1 MPEKKETRKKQKH
14 KKTQPTNQTYIP
26 FFKRL
31 LSTTAYISEPCCMP
45 SSLVKL
51 NPHTNIKGTYTK
63 I

>member
-1 MPEKKETRKKQKH
+1 MPKKRSPQKTKTQKKQ
-14 KKTQPTNQTYIP
+14 PTKQTYIP